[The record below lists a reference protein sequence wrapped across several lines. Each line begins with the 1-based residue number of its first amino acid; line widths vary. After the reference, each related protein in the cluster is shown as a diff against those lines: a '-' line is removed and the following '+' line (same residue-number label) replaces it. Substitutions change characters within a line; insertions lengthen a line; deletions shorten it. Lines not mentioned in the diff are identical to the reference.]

1 MDEPTDDNVV
11 QLNPY
16 DPDREENRYQE
27 TRTDLTEVID
37 TLDVDDLPGYKAAVR
52 DMALDPSD
60 REIIVQGVQ
69 KKQKEL
75 QGVAIPLP
83 TLRKEMAG
91 VGRNVVVAAQ
101 DKPRWCKPWVW
112 VANHNCFYNIDTDT
126 YASPQT
132 FDMAHSSDVPEIK
145 PRPRATLFVSQHA
158 LVPLVQSP
166 VYLPSE
172 PDKMVFVNG
181 HRCIN
186 TFNQNTLPKMAE
198 GYTEAGQDYLDM
210 VEDHI
215 RMICGSAKNAEIL
228 TQWLAYQVQFPGRKI
243 LWSPLIQSAEG
254 VGKSFLGDVL
264 RCGLGMGNVG
274 VVNPQQLTTTFNNW
288 AGGVCVNV
296 LEELKIRGHNRHE
309 ALNALKPLITDKFIQ
324 INTKGVSAYTLPNV
338 TNYIAFTNS
347 MDALPL
353 SAADRRWWVIQ
364 CPLVHFSEVPDH
376 ENYFRKL
383 FDGLLDHAEE
393 VCLWLRE
400 YEISDKFL
408 NMKQAPMTDAKA
420 LMVATEEASFDG
432 LSEVREVIETGGY
445 LFDEEIISSAD
456 LFSEVKAEYPDL
468 YLHTH
473 KRSQILKRLGY
484 QVMKDRIKIDGRMK
498 QFWGKGAITAEG
510 IKAKWP
516 KKIKPAGNF
525 PAVMSKSSTEERK
538 DHN

>member
-1 MDEPTDDNVV
+1 
-11 QLNPY
+11 
-16 DPDREENRYQE
+16 
-27 TRTDLTEVID
+27 
-37 TLDVDDLPGYKAAVR
+37 
-52 DMALDPSD
+52 
-60 REIIVQGVQ
+60 
-69 KKQKEL
+69 
-75 QGVAIPLP
+75 
-83 TLRKEMAG
+83 
-91 VGRNVVVAAQ
+91 
-101 DKPRWCKPWVW
+101 
-112 VANHNCFYNIDTDT
+112 
-126 YASPQT
+126 
-132 FDMAHSSDVPEIK
+132 
-145 PRPRATLFVSQHA
+145 
-158 LVPLVQSP
+158 
-166 VYLPSE
+166 
-172 PDKMVFVNG
+172 
-181 HRCIN
+181 
-186 TFNQNTLPKMAE
+186 MAE